1 MSQWQPDGRPARPP
15 VTPPQ
20 FHGRANVHPHGQP
33 QYPQNFPQQSQF
45 LQYPPP
51 GWRPPAQVAPKS
63 TGLAILLGLLIPGLG
78 CMYAGRAWLGVALLA
93 AWIVSLVLVL
103 LIIGWVLVP
112 ACWIASGVLGYTSAQ
127 AWNRERG
134 IIS

>member
-1 MSQWQPDGRPARPP
+1 MSGYQPQRYDQGQQW
-15 VTPPQ
+15 PPQ
-20 FHGRANVHPHGQP
+20 QQQ
-33 QYPQNFPQQSQF
+33 QYPAAPYQQSYPQ
-45 LQYPPP
+45 QYPPP

-93 AWIVSLVLVL
+93 AWIVSLALVL
-103 LIIGWVLVP
+103 LIIGWILVP

-134 IIS
+134 IVS